1 MKRFFAGSIALA
13 FAIVAC
19 NDMATEPISLSP
31 DALTDLGIAS
41 TSLAWAGHGG
51 DNLPCDGYHWVLA
64 NHGGGDEVPTIHF
77 YAGDPGDE
85 MWRPSDND
93 DPASTASWHYD
104 YEGIEEPVVGQ
115 YPYVVYP
122 GADLSGAILTISN
135 CLDVDNPNL
144 LVTKDADTE
153 FVRTH
158 EWDIDKKVETDNE
171 KFVNGT
177 PKVWLYTDG
186 SGDETAEWTVDVTY
200 VGSEDSDFV
209 IFGSIQITNISAGT
223 QTVASIVDDLGVT
236 GYDDIALVCEDG
248 ANNEFD
254 PSTALP
260 RDITSGETW
269 NCDYRVELL
278 EGEAEEGDSGTN
290 TVTVTT
296 DAGDPYSPYIATD
309 GWEFDAPTTVN
320 YATVNIED
328 VSDLTALG
336 LNGVQDLGSVTAP
349 NGDSFT
355 YDWDFAYEDYGQAQ
369 CGPHQYDNTAT
380 IVETGQDA
388 DATLKVNV
396 ECLIFEGE
404 TAWASNLLDQ
414 PLQLRYTQRGNWAT
428 YVEYEANK
436 TTTLYAGQTTDV
448 GTVHFSAVSGGMV
461 DITVTLTGDW
471 EFEDVA
477 ENLKVQDYATAPS
490 GNPSPGQFDHKKDCD
505 ATSNVCVITVPENNF
520 YGVHVN
526 VGAWVP
532 DPDFGA

>member
-1 MKRFFAGSIALA
+1 MKRFFAASIALA
-13 FAIVAC
+13 FAVVAC
-19 NDMATEPISLSP
+19 NDMGTEPSTFSP
-31 DALTDLGIAS
+31 DALTDLGAA
-41 TSLAWAGHGG
+41 TTTLAWAGHGD

-93 DPASTASWHYD
+93 DPASTAAWHYD
-104 YEGIEEPVVGQ
+104 YEGNEEPVVGQ

-158 EWDIDKKVETDNE
+158 DWSIDKRVETEDDHVIGE
-171 KFVNGT
+171 QDT
-177 PKVWLYTDG
+177 PKIWLYTDG
-186 SGDETAEWTVDVTY
+186 SGDETATWYVDVAY
-200 VGSEDSDFV
+200 EGYDDSDFV
-209 IFGSIQITNISAGT
+209 IFGSIQITNISAET
-223 QTVASIVDDLGVT
+223 QTVASIVDDLGVA

-269 NCDYRVELL
+269 VCDYRVELL
-278 EGEAEEGDSGTN
+278 EGEAEEGDAGTN

-320 YATVNIED
+320 YEEVNVNDIGTPQQFGP
-328 VSDLTALG
+328 V
-336 LNGVQDLGSVTAP
+336 NLGSVTAP
-349 NGDSFT
+349 NHASWD
-355 YDWDFAYEDYGQAQ
+355 YDHEFLYEDYGQAS
-369 CGPHQYDNTAT
+369 CGAHQYDNTAT
-380 IVETGQDA
+380 IVETGEDA

-396 ECLIFEGE
+396 QCEIFQGE
-404 TAWASNLLDQ
+404 TAWAANGDT
-414 PLQLRYTQRGNWAT
+414 PLEIRYTNRGNWAT
-428 YVEYEANK
+428 YVEYNGEK
-436 TTTLYAGQTTDV
+436 TTTLFAGQTIEV
-448 GTVHFSAVSGGMV
+448 GTVHFSAADDEEVK
-461 DITVTLTGDW
+461 ITVNLTDDW

-490 GNPSPGQFDHKKDCD
+490 GNPEPGLFDHKKDCD
-505 ATSNVCVITVPENNF
+505 ASEPECAIDVPENNY

-526 VGAWVP
+526 VGKWVP